1 MTKLFSMS
9 RAATPAL
16 QGRREILT
24 EILLKQH
31 PLSISCVLR
40 AMDLSPPLLS
50 SPSLKPTK
58 GTQDALGSQEQMTL
72 EGAPGLLVGSR
83 QCHHHLGAPDGPL
96 LCWMPPPP
104 PTHGCGDGQ
113 VLQCSPRCAKC

>member
-72 EGAPGLLVGSR
+72 EGAPGWVQAVPPSFRGTRWSLAVLD
-83 QCHHHLGAPDGPL
+83 A
-96 LCWMPPPP
+96 PPPP